1 MKNDKSPDND
11 GLKKEFYET
20 FWEEI
25 KTHFSNSIRK
35 SFLTEELSTSQKQAV
50 IKKDRDKRLI
60 KNWRPISLLNVDSKL
75 ISNSLAN
82 RLQDLMPNLVSENQ
96 SVYVNNRFIRDGGRL
111 ISDIMEIIDSLRID
125 ALLMTIDRKS
135 A

>member
-82 RLQDLMPNLVSENQ
+82 RLQDVMPNLVSENQ

>member
-35 SFLTEELSTSQKQAV
+35 SFLTEELSTSQKQGI

-82 RLQDLMPNLVSENQ
+82 RLQDVMPNLVSENQ
-96 SVYVNNRFIRDGGRL
+96 SV
-111 ISDIMEIIDSLRID
+111 
-125 ALLMTIDRKS
+125 
-135 A
+135 